1 MICIAHFCP
10 FYLNGFVIIAYRF
23 FFLMQATE
31 KKKNQLP
38 KLQKKKALIKLSK
51 EEINSQHISSLEF
64 TNQKTC

>member
-1 MICIAHFCP
+1 MYCP
-10 FYLNGFVIIAYRF
+10 LLSILSKWIRNYSLPV

-31 KKKNQLP
+31 KKNQLP